1 MNVEIG
7 TEATQFPEKKYI
19 NVIFLAVRHLDK
31 KQPLHQDLATPQNRV
46 VSSHLTKKG
55 TTWSGFSSQGPATL
69 DYSHPDSVIRTHDS
83 DIVIWI
89 ETVGGFSSSQDPKSG

>member
-55 TTWSGFSSQGPATL
+55 TT
-69 DYSHPDSVIRTHDS
+69 
-83 DIVIWI
+83 
-89 ETVGGFSSSQDPKSG
+89 